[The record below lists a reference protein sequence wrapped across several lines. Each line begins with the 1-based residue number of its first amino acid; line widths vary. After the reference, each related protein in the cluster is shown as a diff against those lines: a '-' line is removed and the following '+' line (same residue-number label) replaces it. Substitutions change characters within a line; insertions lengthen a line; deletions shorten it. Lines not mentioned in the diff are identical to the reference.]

1 LWRRSLLGDDVRTS
15 RPNHQARAIPVRGAP
30 RSRTRPHL
38 RAPVT
43 GFLLSL
49 LVALTP
55 DLTLAPINAGEP
67 YSAGVQP
74 IDQIDVS
81 IIPRRVRPMD
91 TAPPVPVRIAAQPA
105 PQPVAPTVED
115 WSFLAAVEA
124 ARAYGGAYGVTFAA
138 VRDGE
143 VLWSGASGRY
153 RDGATGLNGADS
165 LVIGSVTKT
174 YVAATVLQLVEEGR
188 LNLTDTVRH
197 YLPGEGTVTPDIT
210 IRQLLNHTSGLA
222 DVFNEQT
229 RLGLE
234 EHPERSWT
242 SRELLATL
250 HPPWYQ
256 PGEGWA
262 YANTNYYLL
271 GMIVERVT
279 GSTIEAELQRR
290 FLDPLELD
298 ATRMLGPDDPTSP
311 LEPAWATIFWASGA
325 MSSSAADLAR
335 WGDALYDDDVAGNA
349 LIDADAGREMLDVNG
364 DDYGLGVKR
373 IEVSKRTVGY
383 GHTGLLNAYTTLLL
397 HVPAH
402 DVTIAMLVNRTQV
415 DLLGMIKE
423 RPAVGGRSL
432 LGLAV
437 DP

>member
-1 LWRRSLLGDDVRTS
+1 MRTTK
-15 RPNHQARAIPVRGAP
+15 RHLRQARAIKVRGDHERSPARRSLRVVAAASALALMMSLSPELTQAPIRADKPGAAAAQVATRASQPMGPITGVAP
-30 RSRTRPHL
+30 RL
-38 RAPVT
+38 
-43 GFLLSL
+43 
-49 LVALTP
+49 
-55 DLTLAPINAGEP
+55 EP
-67 YSAGVQP
+67 G
-74 IDQIDVS
+74 
-81 IIPRRVRPMD
+81 
-91 TAPPVPVRIAAQPA
+91 VPVRAGERAASA
-105 PQPVAPTVED
+105 PMTAGAT
-115 WSFLAAVEA
+115 LARRFQAALDA
-124 ARAYGGAYGVTFAA
+124 ARYDAEAFGVTFAA
-138 VRDGE
+138 VRDGQ
-143 VLWSGASGRY
+143 VVWAGSSGVD
-153 RDGATGLNGADS
+153 RDGQSPLKPHS
-165 LVIGSVTKT
+165 PMVIGSVTKT
-174 YVAATVLQLVEEGR
+174 FVAATVLQLVEEGR
-188 LNLTDTVRH
+188 IRLGDSVRS
-197 YLPGEGTVTPDIT
+197 YLPELRRVSREITV
-210 IRQLLNHTSGLA
+210 RQLLDHTSGLA

-271 GMIVERVT
+271 GMIVERAT
-279 GSTIEAELQRR
+279 GSTLEAELQRR

-311 LEPAWATIFWASGA
+311 LEPAWATIFWGSGA

-349 LIDADAGREMLDVNG
+349 LLEADAGRDMLDVNR